1 MPIIK
6 SSKKRMVQNEKKRA
20 RNKEI
25 KKRTKTSI
33 KKLEALIQEKKSQ
46 EAKDSLPGVI
56 SLIDKARAK
65 GVWRKNKASREKS
78 KLMKKAGQ

>member
-1 MPIIK
+1 MPITK

-20 RNKEI
+20 RNKEM

-33 KKLEALIQEKKSQ
+33 KKLEALIQENKGQ

-65 GVWRKNKASREKS
+65 GVWRKNKASRKKS
-78 KLMKKAGQ
+78 KLMKKVG